1 MKEVKDKPAAGLAP
15 AAKRNAVK
23 DLAAALGKNP
33 RHTRSPNDDFDALLD
48 EIPKELR
55 KKALNWYERGIRR
68 GMTIAT
74 DMMADGRITFDGEY
88 VRAPKTLNAKVRT
101 KFAKGDWEDHK
112 FKISATDIG
121 FD

>member
-1 MKEVKDKPAAGLAP
+1 MKPIKEKTPGGSAS

-23 DLAAALGKNP
+23 GLAAALGKTVQ
-33 RHTRSPNDDFDALLD
+33 HTTKPNNDFDALLE

-74 DMMADGRITFDGEY
+74 DMMADGQITFDGEY
-88 VRAPKTLNAKVRT
+88 VRAPNTINARVRT

-112 FKISATDIG
+112 FKIPAADLG